1 MIVLAVLALT
11 LSSCGIYTKYQRPE
25 DITTDGLYRQDVPG
39 GQGLQLQDTASI
51 AALSWR
57 ELFTD
62 PQLQSLI
69 EQALAGNT
77 DLLSAHWRIR
87 EAEATLMAARLSYL
101 PSFMLTPQGGV
112 SSFDRS
118 KGSWTYTGIASA
130 SWELDIFGRL
140 TNAKRRARALYLQSL
155 EYEQA
160 VTTSLIANVANLYYT
175 LLMLD
180 EQLRISQETAAS
192 WQESVRTMRAMMAA
206 DMTNEASVSQSEA
219 NCSQVEASL
228 LDLRQQTAEVE
239 NSLSILLGRVPG
251 SIARGSIAPD
261 SITSGR
267 GTPDEESSALQS
279 PLFAQTFPEELAV
292 GVPLQLLA
300 RRPDV
305 KSAELSLAAA
315 FYSTNA
321 ARSAFYPS
329 ITLSGTAGWTNSA
342 GSMIINPG
350 KLLLSAVGSLT
361 QPLFN
366 KGLNVAQLKI
376 ARAQQEEAKLS
387 FQQTLLNAG
396 SEVNNALTQV
406 QVARGKTE
414 LRARQIASLETA
426 VRSTRLLMQHG
437 TSTYLEVLTAQ
448 QGLLSARL
456 TQVADRFDEIQGVIN
471 LYQALGGGRD

>member
-1 MIVLAVLALT
+1 MKKQIIAFAALALT

-25 DITTDGLYRQDVPG
+25 DIRTEGLYGQEVQDSLKLEV
-39 GQGLQLQDTASI
+39 QDTTSI
-51 AALSWR
+51 ASLSWR

-77 DLLSAHWRIR
+77 DLLSAQQRIK
-87 EAEATLMAARLSYL
+87 EAEATLMAARLAYL

-112 SSFDRS
+112 SSFDQS

-130 SWELDIFGRL
+130 SWEVDIFGKL
-140 TNAKRRARALYLQSL
+140 TNAKRRSRALYLQSL

-160 VTTSLIANVANLYYT
+160 VSTSLIANVANLYYT

-180 EQLRISQETAAS
+180 EQRRISEETAAN
-192 WQESVRTMRAMMAA
+192 WQESVRTMRAMMSAG
-206 DMTNEASVSQSEA
+206 MTNEASVSQSEA
-219 NCSQVEASL
+219 NCRQVEASL
-228 LDLRQQTAEVE
+228 LDLQQQTKEVE
-239 NSLSILLGRVPG
+239 NSLSILLGHVPG
-251 SIARGSIAPD
+251 SIERGRLARQD
-261 SITSGR
+261 
-267 GTPDEESSALQS
+267 
-279 PLFAQTFPEELAV
+279 FAQELTV
-292 GVPLQLLA
+292 GVPLQLLS

-305 KSAELSLAAA
+305 RSAELSLASA

-350 KLLLSAVGSLT
+350 KVLLSAVGSLT

-366 KGLNVAQLKI
+366 RGLNVAQLKI
-376 ARAQQEEAKLS
+376 ARAQQEEAKLA
-387 FQQTLLNAG
+387 FQQALLNAG

-406 QVARGKTE
+406 QVARDKAQ
-414 LRARQIASLETA
+414 LRTRQITSLETT
-426 VRSTRLLMQHG
+426 VHSTQLLMQHG

-456 TQVADRFDEIQGVIN
+456 TQVADRFSEIQGIVN
-471 LYQALGGGRD
+471 LYQALGGGRE